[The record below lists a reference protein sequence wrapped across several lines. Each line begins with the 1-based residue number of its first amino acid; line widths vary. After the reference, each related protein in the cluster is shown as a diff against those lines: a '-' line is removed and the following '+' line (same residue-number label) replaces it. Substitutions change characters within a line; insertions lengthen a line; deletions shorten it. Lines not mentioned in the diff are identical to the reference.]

1 MQKFSKAARGGI
13 AAAFLLALTL
23 TIWAGATD
31 TITIDSRGEIGAGYA
46 SVLYDSTNGLPTS
59 EANDIAQ
66 SPDGFIWIGS
76 YGGLIRYDSNTFQR
90 YEGVTS
96 VKCLFVDSRQR
107 LWVGTND
114 HGLFL
119 LEDEVF
125 TPFNRAEGLRSSFVQ
140 AIAEDPDGNIFI
152 GTTMGVDYIDASLT
166 VRHVDD

>member
-114 HGLFL
+114 
-119 LEDEVF
+119 
-125 TPFNRAEGLRSSFVQ
+125 
-140 AIAEDPDGNIFI
+140 
-152 GTTMGVDYIDASLT
+152 
-166 VRHVDD
+166 